1 MDASIISMSTY
12 ILSIV
17 EIMVAQ
23 TKINSLFKGSS
34 VTYTTQ
40 NGVYI
45 YTGNGHR
52 RMLACPCGIRFDLR
66 GFKISNSEV
75 IYYGYLDDSRT
86 ELVHCICPNN
96 VYKLKQ
102 CQSVRQSTLRNKI
115 SRTKEKLA
123 CKFEKLQRLGL
134 FEGSKNG

>member
-1 MDASIISMSTY
+1 MSTY

-17 EIMVAQ
+17 EIMVVQ
-23 TKINSLFKGSS
+23 TTINSLFRGSS

-52 RMLACPCGIRFDLR
+52 RMLAHPCGIKFDLR
-66 GFKISNSEV
+66 GLKISKSSV
-75 IYYGYLDDSRT
+75 IYYGYLDNSRT
-86 ELVHCICPNN
+86 KLFHCICPND
-96 VYKLKQ
+96 VYNFKQ

-115 SRTKEKLA
+115 SKAKEKLA
-123 CKFEKLQRLGL
+123 LKIDKLQKLSL
-134 FEGSKNG
+134 FEGYKSE